1 MDLSKLDV
9 MLAMKLRNSSFQMI
23 HTIQFNNL
31 MFSINS
37 HLIWKLDQVQMEL
50 EIQPVRLIMII
61 IDLLESSRN
70 VSDKN

>member
-37 HLIWKLDQVQMEL
+37 HLIWKLDQVQME
-50 EIQPVRLIMII
+50 IQPVRLIMII
-61 IDLLESSRN
+61 IDLLESSRR

>member
-37 HLIWKLDQVQMEL
+37 HLIWKLDQVQME
-50 EIQPVRLIMII
+50 IQPVRLIMII

-70 VSDKN
+70 VSDQN

>member
-37 HLIWKLDQVQMEL
+37 HLIWKLDQVQME
-50 EIQPVRLIMII
+50 IQPVRLIMII